1 MTEAENL
8 NQSDEVAVEAEPTTA
23 SSDNDAPKKIDT
35 TSSHLQRFKIWY
47 SQRKKWTI
55 PASVLLL
62 ILILAAIPL
71 TRYNLAGL
79 VVKHDLS
86 VRVID
91 ATANTPVSGATVSI
105 GPASAETDGT
115 GKAVLHKVKAGN
127 HSVTFSKKYYKNTT
141 AKLLAPIFSQK
152 SVAQVQMTATGRQV
166 KISVVNTINKK
177 ALSGVII
184 KVADISAKT
193 DRNGSA
199 TVVLP
204 IAPSDQKAT
213 LSLDGFNDSTVEVK
227 ASNDKIQDNKYNLTP
242 SGKVYFLSKLSGK
255 IDVVKTNLDGSGRQT
270 VLAGTGNEQDQGTVL
285 LAARDWKY
293 LALLS
298 RRAGNSSTLYLI
310 DTSND
315 SLSTIDEGGVDFSLN
330 GWVNDD
336 FVYTVTRGDAQLWQN
351 GRQSIKSYNALS
363 KKITALD
370 QTTAS
375 GTSQADYISEL
386 VGPVYTYGDQVFYIK
401 NWTAAYNVGS
411 LASITSKQATFN
423 SVKADGSAKRAIKS
437 FGLASG
443 TQSVDVSLEERVE
456 SPSSIDLKFSDGV
469 KDNFYVYANG
479 QVKDD
484 SNQTADSF
492 YSANYPT
499 YLQSPSGDQTFWSE
513 ARDGKNTL
521 FTGDSSGQN
530 AKQIATLSDY
540 NTYGWY
546 SDNYLLVSKNSSE
559 LYILPKAGDQPAIK
573 ISDYHKPALTFAGY
587 GGGYGGL

>member
-1 MTEAENL
+1 MAEDEKPIETTEPAAEAEL
-8 NQSDEVAVEAEPTTA
+8 SKSASHHHAPSVTDGSD
-23 SSDNDAPKKIDT
+23 SR
-35 TSSHLQRFKIWY
+35 LRRFKTWY
-47 SQRKKWTI
+47 ADRKKWTI
-55 PASVLLL
+55 PASVLLF
-62 ILILAAIPL
+62 ILILAGVPA
-71 TRYNLAGL
+71 TRYSLAGIA
-79 VVKHDLS
+79 VKHDLS
-86 VRVID
+86 LKVID
-91 ATANTPVSGATVSI
+91 ATADTPVSGATVSI
-105 GPASAETDGT
+105 GSISAETDGT
-115 GKAVLHKVKAGN
+115 GKATLHKVKAGS
-127 HSVTFSKKYYKNTT
+127 HTVTLSKKYYKDAS
-141 AKLLAPIFSQK
+141 AKVLAPIFSQK
-152 SVAQVQMTATGRQV
+152 TVAEIKLTATGRQV
-166 KISVVNTINKK
+166 KINVANTISKK
-177 ALSGVII
+177 TLSNVSI

-193 DRNGSA
+193 DKDGSA
-199 TVVLP
+199 TIVLP
-204 IAPSDQKAT
+204 VGAAEQKAT
-213 LSLDGFNDSTVEVK
+213 LSLDGFNDASVLIK
-227 ASNDKIQDNKYNLTP
+227 ASNDKIQENNFNLTP

-255 IDVVKTNLDGSGRQT
+255 IDVVKTNLDGSDRQT

-330 GWVNDD
+330 GWINDD
-336 FVYTVTRGDAQLWQN
+336 FVYTVTRGDAQLWQS
-351 GRQSIKSYNALS
+351 GRQSIKSYNAPS
-363 KKITALD
+363 KKITMLD

-375 GTSQADYISEL
+375 GTSQSDYISEL
-386 VGPVYTYGDQVFYIK
+386 VGSVYAYGDQVFYIK

-423 SVKADGSAKRAIKS
+423 SIKADGSAKRAIKS
-437 FGLASG
+437 FGLVAG

-479 QVKDD
+479 QVKDN
-484 SNQTADSF
+484 SSETTDSF
-492 YSANYPT
+492 YGANYPT

-521 FTGDSSGQN
+521 FMGDSTGQN

-540 NTYGWY
+540 NTYGWF

-559 LYILPKAGDQPAIK
+559 LYILPKAGDQPALK
-573 ISDYHKPALTFAGY
+573 ISDYHKPSLTFYGY

>member
-1 MTEAENL
+1 MAEDEKPIETTEPAAEAEL
-8 NQSDEVAVEAEPTTA
+8 SKSASHHHAPSVTDGSD
-23 SSDNDAPKKIDT
+23 SR
-35 TSSHLQRFKIWY
+35 LRRFKTWY
-47 SQRKKWTI
+47 ADRKKWTI
-55 PASVLLL
+55 PASVLLF
-62 ILILAAIPL
+62 ILILAGVPA
-71 TRYNLAGL
+71 TRYSLAGIA
-79 VVKHDLS
+79 VKHDLS
-86 VRVID
+86 LKVID
-91 ATANTPVSGATVSI
+91 ATADTPVSGATVSI
-105 GPASAETDGT
+105 GSISAETDGT
-115 GKAVLHKVKAGN
+115 GKATLHKVKAGS
-127 HSVTFSKKYYKNTT
+127 HTVTLSKKYYKDAS
-141 AKLLAPIFSQK
+141 AKVLTPIFSQK
-152 SVAQVQMTATGRQV
+152 TVAEIKLTATGRQV
-166 KISVVNTINKK
+166 KINVANTISKK
-177 ALSGVII
+177 TLSNVSI

-193 DRNGSA
+193 DKDGSA
-199 TVVLP
+199 TIVLP
-204 IAPSDQKAT
+204 VGAAEQKAT
-213 LSLDGFNDSTVEVK
+213 LSLDGFNDASVVIK
-227 ASNDKIQDNKYNLTP
+227 ASNDKIQENNFNLTP

-255 IDVVKTNLDGSGRQT
+255 IDVVKTNLDGSDRQT

-330 GWVNDD
+330 GWINDD
-336 FVYTVTRGDAQLWQN
+336 FVYTVTRGDAQLWQS
-351 GRQSIKSYNALS
+351 GRQSIKSYNAPS
-363 KKITALD
+363 KKITMLD

-375 GTSQADYISEL
+375 GTSQSDYISEL
-386 VGPVYTYGDQVFYIK
+386 VGSVYAYGDQVFYIK

-423 SVKADGSAKRAIKS
+423 SIKADGSAKRAIKS
-437 FGLASG
+437 FGLVAG

-479 QVKDD
+479 QVKDN
-484 SNQTADSF
+484 SSETTDSF
-492 YSANYPT
+492 YGANYPT

-521 FTGDSSGQN
+521 FMGDSTGQN

-540 NTYGWY
+540 NTYGWF

-559 LYILPKAGDQPAIK
+559 LYILPKAGDQPALK
-573 ISDYHKPALTFAGY
+573 ISDYHKPSLTFYGY